1 MKQYLMVSAQRLVKG
16 RLTYPALGPRLRN
29 GETERTDVM
38 GYVVQSSFGE
48 LATALDMLAPKNER
62 GIQHRV
68 GFLAD
73 QLVPS
78 GDNYRF
84 YQLKY
89 VRL

>member
-1 MKQYLMVSAQRLVKG
+1 
-16 RLTYPALGPRLRN
+16 
-29 GETERTDVM
+29 M
-38 GYVVQSSFGE
+38 GYVVQNSFGE

-62 GIQHRV
+62 GVQHRARLL
-68 GFLAD
+68 GD